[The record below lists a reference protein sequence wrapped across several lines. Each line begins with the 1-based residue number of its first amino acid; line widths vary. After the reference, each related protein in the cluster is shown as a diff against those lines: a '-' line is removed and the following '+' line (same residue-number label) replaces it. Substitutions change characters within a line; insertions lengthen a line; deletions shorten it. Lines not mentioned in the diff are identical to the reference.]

1 MDILIMKHQTSF
13 WREKT
18 MHNSDM
24 EAPGSFNGSGKFE
37 HNQTL
42 NESITNVSLILDS
55 DTNTLT
61 EYSGPPAHD
70 PPIPLLIASSVAAVS
85 ILIFICLAYYCHS
98 LQLDSRARHLAVK
111 LATRTS
117 FVGVPP
123 SFTSTSIMSAT
134 DSELSYQKRRNTLR
148 APSLTPSVPSSRSL
162 RGSVNWS
169 ALADHDI
176 VTYSAPRRHSTF
188 IIWQGN
194 SVLNAQN
201 LQNMLSIFIL
211 YNQRIPNYV

>member
-1 MDILIMKHQTSF
+1 MDV
-13 WREKT
+13 
-18 MHNSDM
+18 
-24 EAPGSFNGSGKFE
+24 PGYFNGSSNFF

-42 NESITNVSLILDS
+42 NGSVTNVTVEVAS
-55 DTNTLT
+55 DGDTLT
-61 EYSGPPAHD
+61 EYSGSPPRD

-98 LQLDSRARHLAVK
+98 LQLDSRARQLAVK

-123 SFTSTSIMSAT
+123 SHTSTSIMSAT

-169 ALADHDI
+169 ALADHDL

-188 IIWQGN
+188 IIWLQQL
-194 SVLNAQN
+194 SVQN
-201 LQNMLSIFIL
+201 RIKLGGMWYLCTWQ
-211 YNQRIPNYV
+211 NQRIPVKADVSFVSL

>member
-1 MDILIMKHQTSF
+1 MDV
-13 WREKT
+13 
-18 MHNSDM
+18 
-24 EAPGSFNGSGKFE
+24 PGSFNGSVKFDN
-37 HNQTL
+37 NQT
-42 NESITNVSLILDS
+42 NNGSVPNVLKVLDT
-55 DTNTLT
+55 DTETWT
-61 EYSGPPAHD
+61 EYSGPPPHN

-98 LQLDSRARHLAVK
+98 LQLDSRARQLAVK

-134 DSELSYQKRRNTLR
+134 DSELSYQKRRSTLR

-169 ALADHDI
+169 ALADHDL

-188 IIWQGN
+188 II
-194 SVLNAQN
+194 
-201 LQNMLSIFIL
+201 
-211 YNQRIPNYV
+211 